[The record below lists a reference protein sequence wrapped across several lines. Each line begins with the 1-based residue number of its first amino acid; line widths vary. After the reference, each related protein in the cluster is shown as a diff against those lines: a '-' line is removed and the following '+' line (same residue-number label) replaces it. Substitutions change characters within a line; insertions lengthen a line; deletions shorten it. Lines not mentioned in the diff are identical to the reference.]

1 MTVAGTPRVQAGDRI
16 RLDFDGLKK
25 PPEVLAA
32 TGLNLR
38 TAPTAPYRIFGVG
51 LRWHGITEAEPR
63 LDREHAGWLDWS
75 IRRKTRFCGR
85 LAPQAAP
92 AGPGFCP
99 CYFSDSAIYSRK
111 SDPRAEHDSHF
122 DARSRTRSNISTCAV
137 IASIVEAS
145 NGRMSSSNSFVS
157 LRASRC
163 SGGTA

>member
-1 MTVAGTPRVQAGDRI
+1 MTVAGPPRVQAGVRT
-16 RLDFDGLKK
+16 RPGFNGLEK

-38 TAPTAPYRIFGVG
+38 KAPIVTYRNFSVG
-51 LRWHGITEAEPR
+51 LRWHGVTGAEPR
-63 LDREHAGWLDWS
+63 QYREHAGWLDWNT
-75 IRRKTRFCGR
+75 RRKTRFRGR

-111 SDPRAEHDSHF
+111 SDPRAEHKSHF

-157 LRASRC
+157 LRASR
-163 SGGTA
+163 